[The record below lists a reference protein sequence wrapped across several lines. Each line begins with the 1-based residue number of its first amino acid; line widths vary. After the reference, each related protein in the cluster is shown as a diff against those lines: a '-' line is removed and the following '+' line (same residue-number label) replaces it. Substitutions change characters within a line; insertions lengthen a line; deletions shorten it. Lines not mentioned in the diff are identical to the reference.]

1 MLGEKTVI
9 LPENGFFCIFLTDWN
24 CFMLI
29 EETRPEGQT
38 AVTAYAPGRIEID
51 GRGYTQPV
59 VLAGGRIGSTA
70 RNESAAFSAEDF
82 FQTASEYGGLP
93 EVVLVGTGEK
103 QVFLHPKTA
112 ARLAAEGVGLEC
124 MPTASACRTFMILQ
138 SEGRKVWAWLWP

>member
-1 MLGEKTVI
+1 
-9 LPENGFFCIFLTDWN
+9 
-24 CFMLI
+24 MLI
-29 EETRPEGQT
+29 EETRPEGQA

-51 GRGYTQPV
+51 GQVYTQAV
-59 VLAGGRIGSTA
+59 VLAGGRIGSPAQTDPA
-70 RNESAAFSAEDF
+70 SLTAEDF

-112 ARLAAEGVGLEC
+112 ARLVAEGVGLEC
-124 MPTASACRTFMILQ
+124 MSTASACRTFMILQ